1 MMTMELTGSYDAL
14 VDAVHFDFVPSKG
27 AVVLEDQ
34 ILERMH
40 RLGENAADALIAKE
54 HGEKMEYVGTPGVC
68 PDCHGNLLEIR
79 ADGVYCP
86 QCLTKAKIS
95 IVDDKLVA
103 EFTEEEMAKNRWS
116 KWGQELHDNNIRK
129 GHKKAAE
136 NKDVIAE
143 RIKKYT
149 AYECAVTLPE
159 LITE

>member
-1 MMTMELTGSYDAL
+1 MMHWWMP
-14 VDAVHFDFVPSKG
+14 F
-27 AVVLEDQ
+27 
-34 ILERMH
+34 ILILYHLKVQWCWKIRFW
-40 RLGENAADALIAKE
+40 KE
-54 HGEKMEYVGTPGVC
+54 CTDLAKMEYVGTPGVC

-136 NKDVIAE
+136 NKDIIAE
-143 RIKKYT
+143 RLKKYT
-149 AYECAVTLPE
+149 AYERAVTLPE
-159 LITE
+159 LLA

>member
-1 MMTMELTGSYDAL
+1 
-14 VDAVHFDFVPSKG
+14 
-27 AVVLEDQ
+27 
-34 ILERMH
+34 
-40 RLGENAADALIAKE
+40 
-54 HGEKMEYVGTPGVC
+54 MEYVGTPGVC